1 MGNNIKYDLLDE
13 TNFVLFLR
21 KLNIYFFDDLFIKY
35 NNITFDSLLFRL
47 THGRPEWRFLL
58 RVDSGE
64 DFGYSSP
71 SLVPPR
77 VAM

>member
-1 MGNNIKYDLLDE
+1 MKPILC
-13 TNFVLFLR
+13 LFTKTKCR
-21 KLNIYFFDDLFIKY
+21 FFDDLFIKY

-47 THGRPEWRFLL
+47 NHGRREWRFLL

-64 DFGYSSP
+64 DFGSSSP
-71 SLVPPR
+71 YSVPPR